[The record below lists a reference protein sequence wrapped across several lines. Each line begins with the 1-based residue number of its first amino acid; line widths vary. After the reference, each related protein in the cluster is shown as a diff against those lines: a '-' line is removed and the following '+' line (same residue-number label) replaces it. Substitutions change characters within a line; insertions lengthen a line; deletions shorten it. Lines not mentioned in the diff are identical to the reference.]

1 MQEYNFRLRKIMM
14 ILRSALFMSGLL
26 YAGCALAAPATTK
39 LVDGHLLELVAVKQP
54 AAGITVVFENGSRAT
69 VDKWDKV
76 IDGIG
81 ARASVFAYNRPGYG
95 NSEDTEAPRDGLTIV
110 EQLRQTLRGE
120 GLAPPYILV
129 GHSMG
134 GLYMQLFAKRHPDE
148 VAGIVLV
155 DALYPR
161 VIKKR
166 EDFPLLTRIGERL
179 FFSSMVRKEIA
190 SIHETGEQVL
200 AQGNIDD
207 KPMVR
212 LVNQPK
218 GATAIPVDLG
228 VVNHAPQT
236 IAFVRGLYPRA
247 KTVVVDS
254 DHQMQSASPEV
265 IVEAINGMI
274 TAQQK

>member
-1 MQEYNFRLRKIMM
+1 MLFSLRKGIM
-14 ILRSALFMSGLL
+14 ILRSALLMAGLL
-26 YAGCALAAPATTK
+26 LAGPALAALATTR
-39 LVDGHLLELVAVKQP
+39 LIDGRMVELVTVKQP
-54 AAGITVVFENGSRAT
+54 AAEVTVVFENGSRAT

-76 IDGIG
+76 IDAIG
-81 ARASVFAYNRPGYG
+81 PRASVFAYNRPGYG
-95 NSEDTEAPRDGLTIV
+95 KSQETEAPRDGLTIV
-110 EQLRQTLRGE
+110 EQLRRNLRSE

-134 GLYMQLFAKRHPDE
+134 GLYVQLFAKRYPDE
-148 VAGIVLV
+148 VGGIVLV

-161 VIKKR
+161 VIKKH
-166 EDFPLLTRIGERL
+166 EDFPWLTRIGERL
-179 FFSSMVRKEIA
+179 FFSGMVRKEIG

-200 AQGNIDD
+200 AQGDIDD
-207 KPMVR
+207 KPMIR
-212 LVNQPK
+212 LINQPK

-228 VVNHAPQT
+228 VVNSDPQT

-265 IVEAINGMI
+265 IVEAIKEMI
-274 TAQQK
+274 AAQRK